1 MLERWLLREG
11 RGDKLREM
19 VLEPVRVALPQPEL
33 LKVGVRVA
41 EREGDREEL
50 GERDG
55 GCVTL
60 GVREDVMV
68 TLGEGVWEAVRDLTL
83 AVKDGEAEE
92 VPQWEA
98 LALSESVPEPVGEVV
113 TVEVSL
119 TLMVFVEDIE
129 ADGRVLAV
137 KEGELVLVML
147 MVVVRLPVEDTCGVL
162 VRHTVLLRV

>member
-33 LKVGVRVA
+33 LKVGERVA

-55 GCVTL
+55 DCVTL
-60 GVREDVMV
+60 GVREDVTV

-83 AVKDGEAEE
+83 AVKDGEAVE
-92 VPQWEA
+92 VPQ
-98 LALSESVPEPVGEVV
+98 
-113 TVEVSL
+113 
-119 TLMVFVEDIE
+119 
-129 ADGRVLAV
+129 
-137 KEGELVLVML
+137 
-147 MVVVRLPVEDTCGVL
+147 
-162 VRHTVLLRV
+162 